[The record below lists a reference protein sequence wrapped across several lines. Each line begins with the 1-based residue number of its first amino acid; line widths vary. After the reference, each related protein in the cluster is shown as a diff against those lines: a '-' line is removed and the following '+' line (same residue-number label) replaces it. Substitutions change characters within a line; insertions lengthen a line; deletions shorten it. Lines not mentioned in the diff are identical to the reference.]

1 MQRMSPDRPLK
12 KAHQIEAV
20 GEGESDVDGGESM
33 LQDARDHRKNDN
45 RCDEDERDHVKT
57 YRRPPAQREGQ
68 IRDTSRI
75 IDTTKEFIARGLLC
89 TIGSNHFQALNS
101 RGQLRI
107 HRTPCDACQSLQ
119 IARHRSEAIA
129 YKEHGNGDDRSRYE
143 CPWIDDA
150 HEQDRAHNLSYGLG
164 RKPGGH
170 AIDAKKIHPNE
181 F

>member
-1 MQRMSPDRPLK
+1 MQRMSPDRPLE

-20 GEGESDVDGGESM
+20 GESESNVDSGELM
-33 LQDARDHRKNDN
+33 LQDARDHRKNDD

-57 YRRPPAQREGQ
+57 YRRPPAQRAGQ
-68 IRDTSRI
+68 IRDPSRI
-75 IDTTKEFIARGLLC
+75 IHAAKEFIARGLLC
-89 TIGSNHFQALNS
+89 TIGTNHFQALNS

-150 HEQDRAHNLSYGLG
+150 HEQDRAHNLS
-164 RKPGGH
+164 
-170 AIDAKKIHPNE
+170 